1 MEAKVTEVKTT
12 MKDKV
17 KAAVAEAKTRVKNG
31 IDWCVENKEFV
42 VGAIPAAAMAVRQV
56 TKTVNRITNNE
67 ATRTA
72 ERMKK
77 LHYYDRRNDT
87 YLQLRKPLT
96 NAQKVEFDR
105 RKAAGESATAIL
117 TSMRV
122 LK

>member
-1 MEAKVTEVKTT
+1 MEAKITETMTT
-12 MKDKV
+12 IKDKI
-17 KAAVAEAKTRVKNG
+17 KMAAAEAKTKAVEG
-31 IDWCVENKEFV
+31 INWCVENKEFV
-42 VGAIPAAAMAVRQV
+42 AAAVPAAAVIVKQV
-56 TKTVNRITNNE
+56 TKTVTHIADNE
-67 ATRTA
+67 ATKTA

-96 NAQKVEFDR
+96 NAQKIEFDR
-105 RKAAGESATAIL
+105 RKAAGESATATL